1 MPFAL
6 KEHVNFQNSEDDMRP
21 NAEIEFFQ
29 TAVQAPVQ
37 QVYRSFTR
45 GVGLQEWL
53 CNGARTVPQ
62 IGGMIALWWNK
73 GYYMVGEFTRLEPN
87 AFVSFTWHGRGEP
100 QPSTVQIQLIEE
112 NGTTRVEVT
121 HQGLGSEEIW
131 VEPRKEIR
139 LGWEQGLKNLV
150 SVLETGK
157 DLRVVNRPGMGI
169 YPAELSLEKIAE
181 HGFPVNKGIFLQQ
194 VIDGLGAEK
203 AGLLKDDL
211 VIEIGGT
218 AVPSIESLLHFLG
231 RQTMGDQV
239 KVIYYRGAEKKTATL
254 ELKKLPIPEVP
265 DTHQE
270 FMSKLEEIFQNSL
283 QFLKEAVESVSDEAA
298 SWKPAPEEWSIKETL
313 AHIIHTERDNQF
325 WLHAKILDEDFNW
338 LDNTKERVVA
348 TVEAYPRVEELLYEI
363 NRAQKETLAFVK
375 NMPDSLISRKTTFW
389 HLAQGILTADSHTR
403 EHIDQIQQNLRA
415 YASLQKP

>member
-1 MPFAL
+1 
-6 KEHVNFQNSEDDMRP
+6 
-21 NAEIEFFQ
+21 
-29 TAVQAPVQ
+29 
-37 QVYRSFTR
+37 
-45 GVGLQEWL
+45 
-53 CNGARTVPQ
+53 
-62 IGGMIALWWNK
+62 
-73 GYYMVGEFTRLEPN
+73 
-87 AFVSFTWHGRGEP
+87 
-100 QPSTVQIQLIEE
+100 
-112 NGTTRVEVT
+112 
-121 HQGLGSEEIW
+121 
-131 VEPRKEIR
+131 
-139 LGWEQGLKNLV
+139 
-150 SVLETGK
+150 
-157 DLRVVNRPGMGI
+157 
-169 YPAELSLEKIAE
+169 
-181 HGFPVNKGIFLQQ
+181 
-194 VIDGLGAEK
+194 
-203 AGLLKDDL
+203 
-211 VIEIGGT
+211 
-218 AVPSIESLLHFLG
+218 LG